1 MSEIQNTRHERQD
14 ENPARTRGSNVLKL
28 TRRSFIQAVPA
39 LPATFLLP
47 RAAAGQ
53 STSRPIRWL
62 VGFPAGSGTDVSV
75 RIIAEVASRILGQP
89 LVIENRPGAS
99 GALAAAAMK
108 TFPADGYTVFSME
121 MGAYSLVPHFLPTSN
136 YDSVRDFRMVSV
148 LLYLPLV
155 LTVPSSLN
163 VSTVGEFVNLIK
175 ASGPNHFQFG
185 SSGAG
190 SITHVTMEAFLREV
204 GVKMEHVPYR
214 GTNFTVQD
222 LAAGRI
228 AAGFTDANTPIAFL
242 QNGQVKILAVAG
254 ADRLALHPTVP
265 TLRESGYN
273 LDLPYWQGVAVLRAT
288 PDAMV
293 NRIND
298 ALNQAINDPQVIRRL
313 SEIGMTPA
321 ERMTPQVAD
330 DFARNGY
337 AAVRDK
343 IGELG
348 LVTQ

>member
-1 MSEIQNTRHERQD
+1 M
-14 ENPARTRGSNVLKL
+14 KF
-28 TRRSFIQAVPA
+28 TRRSIMQATRAIPA
-39 LPATFLLP
+39 ALLLP
-47 RAAAGQ
+47 QAAMSQTA
-53 STSRPIRWL
+53 SRPIRWL

-75 RIIAEVASRILGQP
+75 RIIAEVASKLLGQP
-89 LVIENRPGAS
+89 FVIENRPGAS
-99 GALAAAAMK
+99 GAIAAAATK

-121 MGAYSLVPHFLPTSN
+121 MGAYSLVPHFLPTPG
-136 YDSVRDFRMVSV
+136 YDSIRDFRMVSV

-163 VSTVGEFVNLIK
+163 VSTVAEFVNLVK
-175 ASGPNHFQFG
+175 ARGPNQFQFG

-228 AAGFTDANTPIAFL
+228 AAGFTDANSPIPFL
-242 QNGQVKILAVAG
+242 QGGQVRILAVAG

-265 TLRESGYN
+265 TLRESGFK
-273 LDLPYWQGVAVLRAT
+273 LDLPYWQGVAVLRAA

-298 ALNQAINDPQVIRRL
+298 AVNQAINDPQVIRRL

-337 AAVRDK
+337 STVRDK
-343 IGELG
+343 LKELG
-348 LVTQ
+348 LETQ

>member
-1 MSEIQNTRHERQD
+1 M
-14 ENPARTRGSNVLKL
+14 KF
-28 TRRSFIQAVPA
+28 TRRSIMQAVPV
-39 LPATFLLP
+39 LPATVLLP
-47 RAAAGQ
+47 RIASGQ
-53 STSRPIRWL
+53 ATSRPIRWL
-62 VGFPAGSGTDVSV
+62 VGFPPGSGTDVSV
-75 RIIAEVASRILGQP
+75 RIIAETASRLLGQP

-99 GALAAAAMK
+99 GAIAAAAMK
-108 TFPADGYTVFSME
+108 TFPADGYTIFSME
-121 MGAYSLVPHFLPTSN
+121 MGAYSLVPHFLPSPG

-175 ASGPNHFQFG
+175 AGGPNKFQFG

-228 AAGFTDANTPIAFL
+228 AAGFTDANTPIPFL
-242 QNGQVKILAVAG
+242 QSGQVKILAVAG
-254 ADRLALHPTVP
+254 TDRLTLHPTVP
-265 TLRESGYN
+265 TLREAGFN

-293 NRIND
+293 SRIND
-298 ALNQAINDPQVIRRL
+298 AVNQAINDPQVIRRL
-313 SEIGMTPA
+313 GEIGMTPA

-337 AAVRDK
+337 TAVRAK
-343 IGELG
+343 LSELG
-348 LVTQ
+348 LATQ

>member
-1 MSEIQNTRHERQD
+1 M
-14 ENPARTRGSNVLKL
+14 KF
-28 TRRSFIQAVPA
+28 TRRRIMQAVPA
-39 LPATFLLP
+39 IPATFLLP
-47 RAAAGQ
+47 RVAAGQ
-53 STSRPIRWL
+53 TTSRPIRWL

-75 RIIAEVASRILGQP
+75 RIIAETASRILGQP

-99 GALAAAAMK
+99 GAIAATATK

-121 MGAYSLVPHFLPTSN
+121 MGAYSLVPHFLPSPG

-163 VSTVGEFVNLIK
+163 VSTVGEFVSLIK
-175 ASGPNHFQFG
+175 ARGPNQFQFG

-204 GVKMEHVPYR
+204 GAKMEHVPYR

-228 AAGFTDANTPIAFL
+228 AAGFTDANSPIAFL
-242 QNGQVKILAVAG
+242 QSGQVKLLAVAG

-265 TLRESGYN
+265 TLRESGFN
-273 LDLPYWQGVAVLRAT
+273 LDLPYWQGVAALRAV
-288 PDAMV
+288 PDTMV

-298 ALNQAINDPQVIRRL
+298 AVNQAINDPQVIRRL

-330 DFARNGY
+330 DFARNGD
-337 AAVRDK
+337 AAVRTK
-343 IGELG
+343 LSELG
-348 LVTQ
+348 LATQ